1 MGAGLEWD
9 QALKWLFIALAT
21 LPMWGALI
29 WVIWEGSIRP
39 RMIPKAEIAALATAR
54 IESYG
59 ANAAEMTFIQ
69 EDRAW
74 RYSESFEQGKWKRVR
89 QEIDRLSGEV

>member
-1 MGAGLEWD
+1 LDWE
-9 QALKWLFIALAT
+9 QVLKWLLIALAT
-21 LPMWGALI
+21 SPMWGTLI
-29 WVIWEGSIRP
+29 WVIWEGSIKP
-39 RMIPKAEIAALATAR
+39 RIIPKAEIVALATSQ

-59 ANAAEMTFIQ
+59 ANAAEMTSIQ

-89 QEIDRLSGEV
+89 QEIDRLSGEA